1 MKIRDIVVEDL
12 GYPLAGKAIFMAG
25 VPGAGKSVIST
36 GLFSQA
42 GFQKIDIDE
51 FLKLFQRR
59 GQGVEYGTEIEKIAE
74 PARKRLALLSQ
85 QSRNV
90 IIDSTG
96 RKLDS
101 VLRNKKRLEDLGY
114 QTAMVL
120 VQRAPDQAVHAVMRR
135 ELKTGRT
142 VDPEFIRDVDQALA
156 VNVPE
161 FRQAFGPENFFIIN
175 TDQGF
180 PDSIDFGR
188 PIWPQLPARTARRIE
203 RFLKR
208 PVPQ

>member
-1 MKIRDIVVEDL
+1 MLINEILSEDL
-12 GYPLAGKAIFMAG
+12 RYPLAGKAIFMAG
-25 VPGAGKSVIST
+25 VPGAGKSVISD

-51 FLKLFQRR
+51 FLKLFQKR
-59 GQGVEYGTEIEKIAE
+59 GQDTQYGADIEKIAE
-74 PARKRLALLSQ
+74 PARKRLSLLSQ

-135 ELKTGRT
+135 ELQTGRT
-142 VDPEFIRDVDQALA
+142 VDPEFIHDVDQALA
-156 VNVPE
+156 QNVPE
-161 FRQAFGPENFFIIN
+161 YQRAFGTENFFIIN

-180 PDSIDFGR
+180 PDSINFGQ
-188 PIWPQLPARTARRIE
+188 PIWPQLPASTARRIE

-208 PVPQ
+208 PIAQ

>member
-1 MKIRDIVVEDL
+1 MKISDIITEDIR
-12 GYPLAGKAIFMAG
+12 YPLAGKAVFMAG
-25 VPGAGKSVIST
+25 LPGSGKSVISS
-36 GLFSQA
+36 GLFGPA

-51 FLKLFQRR
+51 FLKLFQKR
-59 GQGVEYGTEIEKIAE
+59 GQDLEYGTGIEKIAE

-85 QSRNV
+85 QSRNI

-101 VLRNKKRLEDLGY
+101 VMRNKKRLEDLGY

-120 VQRAPDQAVHAVMRR
+120 VQRAPDQAVHSAIQR
-135 ELKTGRT
+135 ELKTGKVIDPDFIHQ
-142 VDPEFIRDVDQALA
+142 VDRALA
-156 VNVPE
+156 VNIPQY
-161 FRQAFGPENFFIIN
+161 RQAFGSENFFIIN

-180 PDSIDFGR
+180 PDSLNFGQ
-188 PIWPQLPARTARRIE
+188 PIWPQIPASTARRIE

-208 PVPQ
+208 PVTQ